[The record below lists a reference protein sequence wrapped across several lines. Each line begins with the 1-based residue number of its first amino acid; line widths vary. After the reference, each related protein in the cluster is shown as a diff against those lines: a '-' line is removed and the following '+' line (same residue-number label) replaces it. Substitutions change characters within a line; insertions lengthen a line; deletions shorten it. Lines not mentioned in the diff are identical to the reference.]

1 MTTWQEW
8 RNEQRYRLTQQRL
21 DTANDLR
28 LIHQVA
34 LFDKLQTI
42 LDPLPKGTIG
52 FYWPVRGEI
61 DCRDFICGRN
71 PLCRLKSG
79 IFRCLKTHPS

>member
-8 RNEQRYRLTQQRL
+8 RNKQRYRLTQQRL
-21 DTANDLR
+21 DIANDLR

-34 LFDKLQTI
+34 LFDNLQTI
-42 LDPLPKGTIG
+42 IDPLPKGTIG

-61 DCRDFICGRN
+61 AGISFVVLSSKGGKPPCQ
-71 PLCRLKSG
+71 RLLA
-79 IFRCLKTHPS
+79 LKRL